1 MKTLKQISF
10 LFLLLIYGLVSSA
23 SSQELPEQ
31 LSDEEIL
38 KTLDKMEA
46 QLEIPFEDSS
56 IEERTFEESSFGQ
69 DIVDEMAEF
78 DSFEELDIDELNID
92 AITSSMPHEEID
104 TILTNGAENNL
115 SKSSKFPQ
123 SDIPETNQS
132 SDQSFIQ
139 SSIQSDSEVLQS
151 IELEIDSPQNPQMPI
166 DSILNSKG
174 VGIEGEEEV
183 IINSLDNSDLMD
195 YDTKG
200 DIWIDD
206 LIDQGIEFELYEN

>member
-10 LFLLLIYGLVSSA
+10 FFLLLIYSFVSSA
-23 SSQELPEQ
+23 SGQELPEQ

-56 IEERTFEESSFGQ
+56 FEEQSFDQ
-69 DIVDEMAEF
+69 SVIDEMAEF

-92 AITSSMPHEEID
+92 AITSSMPHDEID
-104 TILTNGAENNL
+104 NILLNGAESNF

-123 SDIPETNQS
+123 TDLSETNKS
-132 SDQSFIQ
+132 SIQ
-139 SSIQSDSEVLQS
+139 PSIQSDSEVLQS
-151 IELEIDSPQNPQMPI
+151 IELEIDSSQTPQTPI
-166 DSILNSKG
+166 DSIINNKG